1 MTQQVIFA
9 GFGGQGVMSLGELL
23 TYAGMNTGH
32 EVSWLPSYGPEMR
45 GGAASCMVI
54 VSDEPVAAPVVTEA
68 DAVIAMNLPSLDK
81 FEGSV
86 VKGGHLLV
94 NSSLINRK
102 VELEGVNVHYIPA
115 NDEAIALGNTR
126 VAGMIMLGAYLKLS
140 GCVTIDDIC
149 EVFTKVFGEKR
160 AKLLP
165 INKAAMERGAQ
176 LVEG

>member
-1 MTQQVIFA
+1 MEKTFIFA
-9 GFGGQGVMSLGELL
+9 GFGGQGMLL
-23 TYAGMNTGH
+23 IGKFMAMACMLDGKH
-32 EVSWLPSYGPEMR
+32 VSWLPSYGPEMR

-68 DAVIAMNLPSLDK
+68 DAVVAMNLPSLDK

-94 NSSLINRK
+94 NSSLIDRK
-102 VELEGVNVHYIPA
+102 VELEGVHVHYIAA
-115 NDEAIALGNTR
+115 NDEALELGNTR

>member
-23 TYAGMNTGH
+23 TYAGMNTGR

-54 VSDEPVAAPVVTEA
+54 VSDDPVAAPIITEA

-81 FEGSV
+81 FEGTV
-86 VKGGHLLV
+86 VKGGHLFV
-94 NSSLINRK
+94 NSSLIERK
-102 VELEGVNVHYIPA
+102 VEIEGINVHYINA
-115 NDEAIALGNTR
+115 NDEAAALGNAR
-126 VAGMIMLGAYLKLS
+126 VAGMIMLGAYLKVS
-140 GCVTIDDIC
+140 GCVSIDDIC
-149 EVFTKVFGEKR
+149 EIFTKVFGEKR

-165 INKAAMERGAQ
+165 INKAAMERGAE
-176 LVEG
+176 LV